1 MARDERKTPRVILG
15 VVDGLHDAGAAV
27 VVEGRLVSAANEER
41 FTRRKLDGGM
51 PTRSIEAA
59 LSTAGLSTD
68 DVDAVAIGGVATP
81 TVGTRLFRPAQDLL
95 APSLGICFDRP
106 WHPVDRLC
114 DLLRYRLPLS
124 RSRSDDALGRAE
136 AAIARPV
143 VRRGLPRG
151 LRGRPI
157 SFVDHHLA
165 HAESAFRTSGPG
177 RWLVVTCDA
186 HGDGRSLTV
195 SIGESGQIGE
205 SGESGGRYVLRPVRS
220 YGVHTSIGALYSL
233 VTKRLGF
240 VPGRDEGKV
249 LGLSAHGEPGR
260 IPVPFPFRWEGEE
273 LRYDGQ
279 WGLRARATLA
289 GLVGRSR
296 EDVAA
301 WIQHGTE
308 RILIEGVTRW
318 LVEADARQLAL
329 AGGVFAN
336 VRINA
341 RLAGLSGVERL
352 HVFPHMGDG
361 GLAAGAALHAADA
374 RPTPLGP
381 VYLGPS
387 PTDAECEEAARGSG
401 FAVSR
406 PADPD
411 GVLAD
416 RLVDGRPVVRV
427 VGAMEFGPRALG
439 HRSILAPA
447 DRVEAT
453 TELNRA
459 LVRDD
464 FMPFAPIVRAEE
476 ATAAFPGIGPM
487 AAAARYM
494 TVALEASAAFRA
506 HCPAAVHV
514 DGTARPQVVHAGEEP
529 ELHRLL
535 TLYHERTGL
544 PALVNTSFNMHQE
557 PIVCSARDAVRS
569 FRASGLPTMRLGRL
583 ILERT
588 AGRARDDVRTAVS

>member
-1 MARDERKTPRVILG
+1 MILG
-15 VVDGLHDAGAAV
+15 VVDGLHDAGAALV
-27 VVEGRLVSAANEER
+27 VDGRLVAAANEER
-41 FTRRKLDGGM
+41 FTRRKLEGGM
-51 PTRSIEAA
+51 PTRSIAA
-59 LSTAGLSTD
+59 VLELAGRCAD
-68 DVDAVAIGGVATP
+68 DVERVAVGGLATP
-81 TVGTRLFRPAQDLL
+81 TVGTRLFRPAQALF

-106 WHPVDRLC
+106 WHPVDRLG
-114 DLLRYRLPLS
+114 DLLRYRLALS
-124 RSRSDDALGRAE
+124 RARPEASMGRVE
-136 AAIARPV
+136 AGLARPV

-151 LRGRPI
+151 LRSVPLA
-157 SFVDHHLA
+157 FVDHHLA
-165 HAESAFRTSGPG
+165 HAESAYRTAGGG

-195 SIGESGQIGE
+195 SVGEGAA
-205 SGESGGRYVLRPVRS
+205 LRPVRS
-220 YGVHTSIGALYSL
+220 YGVHTSIGALYSV

-249 LGLSAHGEPGR
+249 LGLAARGR
-260 IPVPFPFRWEGEE
+260 RERIALPFPFRWEGED
-273 LRYDGQ
+273 LRYDGA
-279 WGLRARATLA
+279 WGLRTRTTLA
-289 GLVGRSR
+289 ALDGAAR

-301 WIQHGTE
+301 WLQQGTE
-308 RILIEGVTRW
+308 AILVQGVTRW
-318 LVEADARQLAL
+318 VRELDATQLAL

-341 RLAGLSGVERL
+341 LLAGIPGVERL

-374 RPTPLGP
+374 TPTPLRS

-387 PTDAECEEAARGSG
+387 PSDSDCEDAARGSG
-401 FAVSR
+401 FVVSR

-416 RLVDGRPVVRV
+416 RLVRGRPVVRA
-427 VGAMEFGPRALG
+427 VGPMEFGPRSLG

-447 DRVEAT
+447 DRAEASA
-453 TELNRA
+453 ELNRA

-476 ATAAFPGIGPM
+476 AAASFPSIAPM
-487 AAAARYM
+487 ADAARFM

-506 HCPAAVHV
+506 ACPAAVHV
-514 DGTARPQVVHAGEEP
+514 DGTARPQIVHAHEEP
-529 ELHRLL
+529 ALHRLL
-535 TLYHERTGL
+535 SLYHERTRL
-544 PALVNTSFNMHQE
+544 PAMVNTSFNMHQE

-569 FRASGLPTMRLGRL
+569 FRASGLPTMRLGPL
-583 ILERT
+583 ILEREPE
-588 AGRARDDVRTAVS
+588 RA

>member
-1 MARDERKTPRVILG
+1 MTLG

-27 VVEGRLVSAANEER
+27 VIDGRLVSAANEER
-41 FTRRKLDGGM
+41 FTRKKLQGGM
-51 PTRSIEAA
+51 PKRSIAAA
-59 LSTAGLSTD
+59 LATAGLTTD
-68 DVDAVAIGGVATP
+68 DVDHVAIGGLATP
-81 TVGTRLFRPAQDLL
+81 TVGTRLFRPAQDVL

-106 WHPVDRLC
+106 WHPVDRLG
-114 DLLRYRLPLS
+114 DFLRYRLPLS
-124 RSRSDDALGRAE
+124 RARSDASMGRAE
-136 AAIARPV
+136 AAIAKPV
-143 VRRGLPRG
+143 VRRDLPRG

-165 HAESAFRTSGPG
+165 HAESAYRTAGEG

-195 SIGESGQIGE
+195 SVGA
-205 SGESGGRYVLRPVRS
+205 GGALHPIRS
-220 YGVHTSIGALYSL
+220 FGVHTSIGSLYSL

-249 LGLSAHGEPGR
+249 LGLAAHGQESR

-289 GLVGRSR
+289 GLDGGSR
-296 EDVAA
+296 EDAAA
-301 WIQHGTE
+301 WVQHGTE
-308 RILIEGVTRW
+308 RILVVGVTRW
-318 LVEADARQLAL
+318 LRETGATRLAL

-341 RLAGLSGVERL
+341 LLAGLEGVERL

-374 RPTPLGP
+374 RPTALGT
-381 VYLGPS
+381 VYLGPDLS
-387 PTDAECEEAARGSG
+387 HAECEDAARGAG
-401 FAVSR
+401 FVVSR
-406 PADPD
+406 PPDPD
-411 GVLAD
+411 GVLVD
-416 RLVDGRPVVRV
+416 RLVAGRPVVRA
-427 VGAMEFGPRALG
+427 VGAMEYGPRALG

-447 DRVEAT
+447 DRAEASL
-453 TELNRA
+453 ELNHA

-476 ATAAFPGIGPM
+476 SLSSFPGIGPM
-487 AAAARYM
+487 AIAARYM
-494 TVALEASAAFRA
+494 TVALEASSSFRGA
-506 HCPAAVHV
+506 CPAAVHV
-514 DGTARPQVVHAGEEP
+514 DGTARPQVVHAVEEP

-535 TLYHERTGL
+535 SLYHERTNL

-569 FRASGLPTMRLGRL
+569 FRASGLPTMRLGNL
-583 ILERT
+583 ILER
-588 AGRARDDVRTAVS
+588 AGARARNGGT